1 VDRYDEMMRRLIEH
15 FTPSPTMTTQAA
27 DAFLD
32 DRDLDLLDDLFDI
45 VDRSFSTRALA
56 HALNAEPCPLELS
69 CILDRLTLAELS
81 ELVENRYDPSFVLS
95 YGAAS

>member
-1 VDRYDEMMRRLIEH
+1 
-15 FTPSPTMTTQAA
+15 MTTQAA

-32 DRDLDLLDDLFDI
+32 DRDFDLLDDLFDI

-56 HALNAEPCPLELS
+56 HALNAEPCPLKLS

-81 ELVENRYDPSFVLS
+81 ELVENRHDPSFVLS